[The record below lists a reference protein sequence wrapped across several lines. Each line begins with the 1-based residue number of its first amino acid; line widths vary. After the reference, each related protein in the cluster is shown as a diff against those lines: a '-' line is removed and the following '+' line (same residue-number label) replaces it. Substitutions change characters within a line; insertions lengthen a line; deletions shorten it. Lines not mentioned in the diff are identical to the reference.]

1 MPITLV
7 GYQTVV
13 VTSTSTTVTINVPSG
28 VQAGDLLLAHI
39 AYYGASGNP
48 ATPSG
53 WRVIAWAAATNASG
67 QWRPNR
73 LYLAYRI
80 ADGTEPASY
89 SFDSGYYAFGGIS
102 AWRGVDT
109 DRPFEDWALVGSID
123 SQSTLT
129 FPSCGMGGTDRVVLR
144 CYSQTGTTTASV
156 SWGSGVTVIYNV
168 SASSYGRG
176 ILAREDVADASERTV
191 TLSVARSTCGATL
204 VLLPAGA
211 TPQPS
216 VGHRGTNWGSW
227 SSATSVSLRSPLTYA
242 NDYIVLAATHG
253 TSATATPPSG
263 FTLLGTGAINSTTT
277 LDVWGRL
284 AGANEPT
291 SLTVTFSQSTTTSVS
306 LHVVR
311 GVSVVRGIE
320 GTGAT
325 ATTSITLPA
334 VAVTDP
340 TVVDLRVAGQ
350 SITQDPTLPSGFSRL
365 VYTYALGAR
374 PLVTFCRVLQ
384 SATTTGAA
392 TVTYPNTLDV
402 YGFTI
407 VLGPAG
413 AGVELAGAAVGTAT
427 TLGELQVARGLAG
440 VASGSGYATGLLERV
455 VGLAGVA
462 SGAASASGNLVRAVL
477 LAGRA
482 DGLALARGLVGIGRE
497 LAGTAVGSGWTWADL
512 SVLMQVLLAGRAAG
526 TSGAGAALLVERLL
540 AGRASG
546 TAAAAG
552 SLLVE
557 RLLGGRGVGEA
568 RASGALL
575 VPVRLVGR
583 AVGVGATRGSI
594 ATPVVLVGRAIGV
607 GVAWAPTALDLDM
620 TETHLRT
627 VWATT
632 RPWVAVEGETETDG
646 IVGTVVLPAELL
658 IDPVGTGTVVVAR
671 VGLRPLV
678 PSSTPFA
685 VGVESALSTLEPGDV
700 VPVVLPLE
708 AGGGAVGLC
717 RVLAIEEDPDRG
729 EVRLQV
735 QFIGQLEAD
744 DVTAYQD
751 VGRPRVATDRAT
763 NLGRTLREL
772 RRR

>member
-13 VTSTSTTVTINVPSG
+13 VTSSSTPINIPVPSG
-28 VQAGDLLLAHI
+28 VQAGDLLLVHLAVYN
-39 AYYGASGNP
+39 AQLSV
-48 ATPSG
+48 PSG
-53 WRVIAWAAATNASG
+53 WRFLAAEASKNSAG
-67 QWRPNR
+67 QWLPERIW
-73 LYLAYRI
+73 LAYRI
-80 ADGTEPASY
+80 AGDSEPESY
-89 SFDSGYYAFGGIS
+89 SFGSASAALGGMT

-109 DRPFEDWALVGSID
+109 GRPFEDWAVVGAVGS
-123 SQSTLT
+123 QSSLT
-129 FPSCGMGGTDRVVLR
+129 FPSCGMGGSDRIVLR
-144 CYSQTGTTTASV
+144 CYSQPGTTPATV
-156 SWGSGVTVIYNV
+156 TWGSGISEIYNV
-168 SASSYGRG
+168 SNAIYGRA
-176 ILAREDVADASERTV
+176 ILAQETSANASERTV
-191 TLSVARSTCGATL
+191 TLSAARRTCGVTL

-211 TPQPS
+211 TPQPG
-216 VGHRGTNWGSW
+216 VGHRGTWFGSW
-227 SSATSVSLRSPLTYA
+227 SNTTSVNLQSPLTYA
-242 NDYIVLAATHG
+242 NDYIVLAATHA

-263 FTLLGTGAINSTTT
+263 FTLLGSGAIDSTLT
-277 LDVWGRL
+277 LEVWGRL

-291 SLTVTFSQSTTTSVS
+291 SLTVTFSQSTATSVA
-306 LHVVR
+306 LLTFR

-340 TVVDLRVAGQ
+340 TVVDLRVLGQ
-350 SITQDPTLPSGFSRL
+350 DTTSDPSPPSDFTRI

-374 PLVTFCRVLQ
+374 PLVTFYRVLQ
-384 SATTTGAA
+384 SATTTGTAI
-392 TVTYPNTLDV
+392 VTYSNTLDL

-413 AGVELAGAAVGTAT
+413 AGVALAGAAAGTAT
-427 TLGELQVARGLAG
+427 TLGQLQVARRLAG
-440 VASGSGYATGLLERV
+440 TAAGAAYATGFLQRI
-455 VGLAGVA
+455 VGLAGRA
-462 SGAASASGNLVRAVL
+462 GGTASARADLVRDVL

-482 DGLALARGLVGIGRE
+482 DGQAVARGLVGIGRE
-497 LAGTAVGSGWTWADL
+497 LAGTAVGSGWAWADL
-512 SVLMQVLLAGRAAG
+512 SVLMQVLLAGRAVG

-540 AGRASG
+540 AGRGSG
-546 TAAAAG
+546 AAAAG
-552 SLLVE
+552 GALVVG
-557 RLLGGRGVGEA
+557 RLLAGRGVGEA
-568 RASGALL
+568 RATATIR
-575 VPVRLVGR
+575 VPAILVGR
-583 AVGVGATRGSI
+583 AVGVGAARGSI
-594 ATPVVLVGRAIGV
+594 AAPILFAGQAVGAAI
-607 GVAWAPTALDLDM
+607 AWAPTALDLDM

-685 VGVESALSTLEPGDV
+685 VGVESALAALEPGDV

-717 RVLAIEEDPDRG
+717 RVLAIDEDPDRG

-744 DVTAYQD
+744 DAAAYQD

-763 NLGRTLREL
+763 NLGRVVREL